1 MLSLLGTFE
10 PLAWWEAFIN
20 CSEKVLANKL
30 KVVLEKLVSK
40 SQNVLV
46 GGKQI
51 LDSVLIANN
60 YLDS

>member
-1 MLSLLGTFE
+1 M
-10 PLAWWEAFIN
+10 
-20 CSEKVLANKL
+20 LANKL

-46 GGKQI
+46 GGKQV

-60 YLDS
+60 YLDN